1 MMLSLNSSVA
11 RVIPPTS
18 TFAKSFTVTRHRY
31 QWNYLTPS
39 TDPDFTLFE
48 PTDLHTL
55 SNTPQ
60 VNNPPPCSVLK
71 KMAREHQFIAAREI
85 LSDLRKMHVRIRQS
99 HYYTV
104 AAIDRLLHN
113 DMDGTLAWI
122 PLIPSRSFHSSHILH
137 VFFSTNPSNLD
148 ALALLGQNLYLNS
161 NQVTHILAHLTRF
174 SQSTYNVVRYLEEQ
188 ELKSSIWHN
197 KRDVLLNQLALTRRF
212 DDLHSTLYR
221 WQNTDEHGNKINESF
236 QQYVPSAFTAKLII
250 QEGIKNNAK
259 GKLLRQAQQ
268 IMSKYYPQEA
278 LKLSKS
284 PTLGPRSSSNQVEQQ
299 LAQELSL
306 LQPNYKTVRQLEES
320 LFADASLPSAKAI
333 ASLVLYYQNKLH
345 TTYIAP
351 RLKALRELYLPIGIP
366 KTLIP
371 TKASLK
377 FEDMLAT
384 YKNKSQPLLLWPD
397 PFALGAAYAS
407 ILIMNKNDM
416 SLHNNLWSN
425 LMSPPVSTSNRF
437 NFIIPPSM
445 RPDSMSCLPFL
456 HAFSTKH
463 SADRVREALEDM
475 AAKGIP
481 FAMEGVV
488 TLLRAYAS
496 RNRILNVQMMLRWL
510 QHQDSSFNIPHWTP
524 PNDTQLDTIISHILP
539 FAPERSQTR
548 AYLDMLLQQ
557 NGEIETSKTKHATM
571 LAN

>member
-1 MMLSLNSSVA
+1 
-11 RVIPPTS
+11 
-18 TFAKSFTVTRHRY
+18 
-31 QWNYLTPS
+31 
-39 TDPDFTLFE
+39 
-48 PTDLHTL
+48 
-55 SNTPQ
+55 
-60 VNNPPPCSVLK
+60 
-71 KMAREHQFIAAREI
+71 MAREHQFIAAREI

-351 RLKALRELYLPIGIP
+351 RLKALRERLLNRPHLKQRAKSLWTFSRMYMQLSNSSQSPDHKKDIKAKRALAIFLEVYLPIGIP

-557 NGEIETSKTKHATM
+557 NGEIESSKTKHATM